1 MTRRGSFSAAA
12 LAALALLC
20 GCAGLVRQEAD
31 EQVRRGNYEAAVA
44 QLEEGLRQYPD
55 HPALRTA
62 LLSIRGDAV
71 SRLLAEAAQA
81 RSVGDLEAAG
91 QLLQRALQLE
101 PRSERV
107 LAMRDQLGAERRT
120 LRAVAAAREQV
131 EADRKAAALA
141 IVEAALKEAPRH
153 AALLALQKELEAA
166 LRPEGEPAR
175 RGLAETRPVTL
186 DFRNAPLASVLEA
199 ITRGSGVNFILDR
212 DVRQDT
218 RVNVYLQSAR
228 VEDAIDLVTGA
239 HQLARRIVDANTV
252 LIYPNTAEKH
262 KEHQE
267 QVIRV
272 FHLAHSDAKT
282 SAALLRSLLRLREV
296 FVDERANLIALREPA
311 DVVLLAERLLAL
323 HDVADAEV
331 MLAVEVLEVSA
342 TRLTELGLRVPDAVS
357 LTPLP
362 VNGTLTVQSLR
373 DLNASRIGVGISPL
387 VLNLRREVGDVNI
400 LANPRIRAKNRE
412 KAKILIGD
420 KVPVITSTAN
430 ATGFVSES
438 VSYLDVGLKLEVET
452 TVSPDEDVSIRL
464 ALEVSSIVRE
474 IRSSAGTLAYQ
485 LGTRNANTV
494 LRLHD
499 GETQLLAGLI
509 SNEDRT
515 AANRIPG
522 LGDLPVAGRLFS
534 SQRDDYR
541 RTELVLA
548 ITPHVLRPAPRP
560 AVAQAEMW
568 VGTELST
575 RLRSAPGRVP
585 AGTGHPAAPR
595 APATATDK
603 ESMAQGSSND
613 ASPSPAAPD
622 AAAAAVA
629 ALSAGPMR
637 LFWESPA
644 GAQVGQVLTIALS
657 VDGASGLRGLPV
669 EITYTPQTLA
679 VLEVL
684 EGDFLNQDGARTSF
698 THAIDAAGGRVTV
711 GLLRNDAAGARG
723 RGTLLRLRVK
733 VLRAGAGEVGV
744 VSGRPVEVAGSG
756 QALELPALKLQ
767 LR

>member
-1 MTRRGSFSAAA
+1 MKAGLRLLAIAW
-12 LAALALLC
+12 AALALLS

-31 EQVRRGNYEAAVA
+31 AQLRRGNYEAAIA

-55 HPALRTA
+55 HPTLRTA
-62 LLSIRGDAV
+62 LLAARGDAV
-71 SRLLAEAAQA
+71 GRLLAEATQA
-81 RSVGDLEAAG
+81 RSAGDLEGADL
-91 QLLQRALQLE
+91 LLQRALQLE

-107 LAMRDQLGAERRT
+107 LAMRDQLVAERRT
-120 LRAVAAAREQV
+120 LRTVAAARAQV
-131 EADRKAAALA
+131 EAGRKAAALA

-153 AALLALQKELEAA
+153 PALVALQRELEAD
-166 LRPEGEPAR
+166 LRPEGDAPR

-186 DFRNAPLASVLEA
+186 DFRNAPLAAVLEA

-218 RVNVYLQSAR
+218 RITVYLQSAR
-228 VEDAIDLVTGA
+228 VEDAIDLVAGA

-252 LIYPNTAEKH
+252 LVYPNTPEKH
-262 KEHQE
+262 REHQE

-272 FHLAHSDAKT
+272 FHLANAEAKT
-282 SAALLRSLLRLREV
+282 SAALLRSMLRLREV

-323 HDVADAEV
+323 HDVPDAEV

-342 TRLTELGLRVPDAVS
+342 TRLTELGLRVPDAVA

-362 VNGTLTVQSLR
+362 ANGTLTVQSLR

-430 ATGFVSES
+430 ATGFVSEN
-438 VSYLDVGLKLEVET
+438 VSYLDVGLKLEVEP

-464 ALEVSSIVRE
+464 GLEVSSIVRE
-474 IRSSAGTLAYQ
+474 IRSASGTLAYQ

-534 SQRDDYR
+534 SQKDDFR

-575 RLRSAPGRVP
+575 RLRSTPLRG
-585 AGTGHPAAPR
+585 PAA
-595 APATATDK
+595 TADTGT
-603 ESMAQGSSND
+603 Q
-613 ASPSPAAPD
+613 PAAQAPI
-622 AAAAAVA
+622 AAAAVSSAPTPDAPVTTPA
-629 ALSAGPMR
+629 ASPPAPMR

-644 GAQVGQVLTIALS
+644 GARVGQVLTIGLS

-669 EITYTPQTLA
+669 EIAYTPQTLE

-684 EGDFLNQDGARTSF
+684 EGDFLQQGGVRTSF
-698 THAIDAAGGRVTV
+698 THALDAGGGRVNV
-711 GLLRNDAAGARG
+711 GLLRNDPSGARG

-733 VLRAGAGEVGV
+733 VLRAGAGEVSVAGA
-744 VSGRPVEVAGSG
+744 RPVELAASN
-756 QALELPALKLQ
+756 QALELPVLKLQ

>member
-1 MTRRGSFSAAA
+1 MKAGLRLVA
-12 LAALALLC
+12 LAWATLALLA

-31 EQVRRGNYEAAVA
+31 AQMRRGNYEAAIA

-55 HPALRTA
+55 HPTLRTA
-62 LLSIRGDAV
+62 LLAARGDAV
-71 SRLLAEAAQA
+71 TRLLAEAAQA
-81 RSVGDLEAAG
+81 RSAGDLEGADL
-91 QLLQRALQLE
+91 LLQRALQLE

-107 LAMRDQLGAERRT
+107 LALRDQLVAERRT
-120 LRAVAAAREQV
+120 LRTVAAARAQV
-131 EADRKAAALA
+131 EAGRKAAALA
-141 IVEAALKEAPRH
+141 IVEAALKDAPRH
-153 AALLALQKELEAA
+153 PALVALQRELEAD
-166 LRPEGEPAR
+166 LRPEGNASRP
-175 RGLAETRPVTL
+175 GLAETRPVTL
-186 DFRNAPLASVLEA
+186 DFRNAPLAAVLEA

-218 RVNVYLQSAR
+218 RITVYLQSAR

-239 HQLARRIVDANTV
+239 HQLARRIVDASTV
-252 LIYPNTAEKH
+252 LVYPNTPEKH
-262 KEHQE
+262 REHQE

-272 FHLAHSDAKT
+272 FHLAHAEAKT
-282 SAALLRSLLRLREV
+282 SAALLRSMLRLREV

-323 HDVADAEV
+323 HDVPDAEV

-362 VNGTLTVQSLR
+362 VDGTLTVQSLR

-430 ATGFVSES
+430 ATGFVSEN
-438 VSYLDVGLKLEVET
+438 VSYLDVGLKLEVEP

-464 ALEVSSIVRE
+464 GLEVSSIVRE
-474 IRSSAGTLAYQ
+474 IRSASGTLAYQ

-534 SQRDDYR
+534 SQKDDFR

-575 RLRSAPGRVP
+575 RLRSKPARGPAVP
-585 AGTGHPAAPR
+585 
-595 APATATDK
+595 PATGAEPATQ
-603 ESMAQGSSND
+603 API
-613 ASPSPAAPD
+613 AAAPSPAQAD
-622 AAAAAVA
+622 AASTAPAP
-629 ALSAGPMR
+629 LPPGPMR

-644 GAQVGQVLTIALS
+644 GAQVGQVVTIALA
-657 VDGASGLRGLPV
+657 VDGATGLRGLPV
-669 EITYTPQTLA
+669 EIAYTPQTLE
-679 VLEVL
+679 VVEVL
-684 EGDFLNQDGARTSF
+684 EGDFLNQGGARTNF
-698 THAIDAAGGRVTV
+698 THALDATRGRVNV
-711 GLLRNDAAGARG
+711 GLLRNDPAGARG

-733 VLRAGAGEVGV
+733 VLRPGAGEVSV
-744 VSGRPVEVAGSG
+744 TSARPVEPAASG
-756 QALELPALKLQ
+756 QALELPVLKLQ